1 LKFKGSKSDLEQM
14 IGNSVPVKLAE
25 YMSDSHFCFHEQSTP
40 IQSKLF
46 EHERSP

>member
-1 LKFKGSKSDLEQM
+1 M
-14 IGNSVPVKLAE
+14 IGNAVPVKLAEYVASCLAE